1 MEGGD
6 NIDNMKCYVIS
17 LGCCKNLV
25 DSEQIAGLLHK
36 AGVTFV
42 NRPSR
47 ADLIWINTC
56 GFIES
61 AKKEAIDT
69 IFDMVSVKEKT
80 HCKLIVS
87 GCLAQRYLNELKAQ
101 IPEVDAFIPLQDY
114 ETMNDTLKAILGL
127 DIQEHYGKT
136 TRLRSNNPWM
146 AYLKLGDGCDN
157 RCAYCAIPLIRG
169 PYHSYPL
176 EDLVEEAQH
185 LVDDG
190 VRELVLIAQDTT
202 RYGTDYPGKPRMLKD
217 LLYRLQ
223 QIESLHWIR
232 ILYMYPDEIDQPL
245 LDAIKACSKVIP
257 YYDIPMQHGN
267 DRMLKL
273 MNRRGSAK
281 ECVDLVQTIRKQF
294 DHPILRTTLI
304 VGFPTETDDDF
315 DEMMQFIDTCQW
327 DHLGAFTYSREED
340 TASYD
345 MQPQVEASVM
355 QERLDRLMAR
365 QYEIYSNHIEKQLGN
380 TMEVLIERKDGL
392 TGKYYGR
399 GKFQAPDGVDG
410 DFIVT
415 SDQTIPLGSFVNVKL
430 TGFEGY
436 DLIGEV
442 IE

>member
-1 MEGGD
+1 
-6 NIDNMKCYVIS
+6 MKCYVIS

-25 DSEQIAGLLHK
+25 DSEQIAGLLNT

-80 HCKLIVS
+80 HCKVIVS
-87 GCLAQRYLNELKAQ
+87 GCLAQRYLDELRSQ
-101 IPEVDAFIPLQDY
+101 IPEVDAFIPLKDY
-114 ETMNDTLKAILGL
+114 DKMSKILHQILGL
-127 DIQEHYGKT
+127 NTDESYGKK

-146 AYLKLGDGCDN
+146 AYMKLGDGCDN

-169 PYHSYPL
+169 PYHSYPI
-176 EDLVEEAQH
+176 EELVAEANR
-185 LVDDG
+185 LVSDG
-190 VRELVLIAQDTT
+190 VKELVLIAQDTT
-202 RYGTDYPGKPRMLKD
+202 RYGTDYPDKPRMLKD

-223 QIESLHWIR
+223 QINELHWIR

-245 LDAIKACSKVIP
+245 LDAMKSCDKVIP
-257 YYDIPMQHGN
+257 YFDIPMQHGN

-281 ECVDLVQTIRKQF
+281 DCIDLVKTIRSQF
-294 DHPILRTTLI
+294 ENPILRTTLI
-304 VGFPTETDDDF
+304 VGFPTETDEEF
-315 DEMMQFIDTCQW
+315 NEMMDFVDTCQW

-345 MQPQVEASVM
+345 MQPQIEQNVM
-355 QERLDRLMAR
+355 DQRLDTLMKR
-365 QYEIYSNHIEKQLGN
+365 QYDIYSDRIQKRIGS

-392 TGKYYGR
+392 SGNYYGR
-399 GKFQAPDGVDG
+399 SQFQAPDGVDG
-410 DFIVT
+410 DFIVI
-415 SDQTIPLGSFVNVKL
+415 SDHPIELGSFVNVKL
-430 TGFEGY
+430 TGYEGY

-442 IE
+442 ID

>member
-1 MEGGD
+1 
-6 NIDNMKCYVIS
+6 MKCYVIS

-25 DSEQIAGLLHK
+25 DSEQIAGLLNS

-69 IFDMVSVKEKT
+69 IFDMVAVKEKT
-80 HCKLIVS
+80 QCKLIVS
-87 GCLAQRYLNELKAQ
+87 GCLAQRYLDELREQ
-101 IPEVDAFIPLQDY
+101 IPEVDAFIPLKDY
-114 ETMNDTLKAILGL
+114 EKMSDILHEVLGL
-127 DIQEHYGKT
+127 TTDAHYGKN

-146 AYLKLGDGCDN
+146 AYMKLGDGCDN

-169 PYHSYPL
+169 PYHSYPID
-176 EDLVEEAQH
+176 DLVKEAKR
-185 LVDDG
+185 LVEDG

-223 QIESLHWIR
+223 EINDLHWIR

-245 LDAIKACSKVIP
+245 LDAMKACDKVVP
-257 YYDIPMQHGN
+257 YFDIPMQHGN
-267 DRMLKL
+267 DRMLRL
-273 MNRRGSAK
+273 MNRRGSAA
-281 ECVDLVQTIRKQF
+281 ECVNLVNTIRAQF
-294 DHPILRTTLI
+294 ANPILRTTLI
-304 VGFPTETDDDF
+304 VGFPTETDDEFNEMLDF
-315 DEMMQFIDTCQW
+315 VDTCQW

-345 MQPQVEASVM
+345 MAPQIEQSVM
-355 QERLDRLMAR
+355 DQRLDTLMQR
-365 QYEIYSNHIEKQLGN
+365 QYAIYSRRIEARLGS
-380 TMEVLIERKDGL
+380 TMEVLIERKDSL
-392 TGKYYGR
+392 SGKYYGR
-399 GKFQAPDGVDG
+399 GQFQAPDGVDG

-415 SDQTIPLGSFVNVKL
+415 SNQPIQLGSFVNVKL
-430 TGFEGY
+430 TGYEGY

-442 IE
+442 VE